1 MALGPVT
8 TPPGWLEAL
17 SDEDRA
23 FLELLA
29 GLHRQIEAMKL
40 AYPAG
45 VHATALDALQRAVIE
60 LATAATPQQP
70 LAPKSPISG

>member
-8 TPPGWLEAL
+8 TPPGWVEAL

-40 AYPAG
+40 AYPSG
-45 VHATALDALQRAVIE
+45 VHATALAALQRAVIE
-60 LATAATPQQP
+60 MVAAVTSEKP
-70 LAPKSPISG
+70 

>member
-1 MALGPVT
+1 MAIGPVT
-8 TPPGWLEAL
+8 TPPEWVEAL

-40 AYPAG
+40 AYPSG
-45 VHATALDALQRAVIE
+45 IHATALAALQLVVIE
-60 LATAATPQQP
+60 LAAAVTGDVP
-70 LAPKSPISG
+70 G

>member
-8 TPPGWLEAL
+8 TPPGWVEAL

-45 VHATALDALQRAVIE
+45 VHATGLAALQLVVIE
-60 LATAATPQQP
+60 LAAAVTGDVR
-70 LAPKSPISG
+70 A

>member
-8 TPPGWLEAL
+8 TPPRWVESL

-40 AYPAG
+40 VYPAG
-45 VHATALDALQRAVIE
+45 VHATGLASLQQAVIE
-60 LATAATPQQP
+60 LVAAVTGDVPE
-70 LAPKSPISG
+70 